1 MHQGRDKILAN
12 HPFCP
17 LEKMAQ
23 RFKSLCGIK
32 ETNGCQKFSLILNRL
47 GVIAAPRDGHG
58 ISMSLAEID
67 VHDLDQFSAVFGG
80 AMRFIL
86 PSTVAFEHGPSQ
98 ALRESHAFSHPFVV
112 GVFEGLK
119 ICLVDGLLFRE
130 RAVNRVVNH
139 VLADRL
145 RTARGRNVLFFIEQL
160 VLRWLG
166 KLRGKVSFLAPE
178 VGPTIARFGLPW
190 PLARSQKR
198 NQINHQNVIALH
210 LR

>member
-112 GVFEGLK
+112 GVFEG
-119 ICLVDGLLFRE
+119 
-130 RAVNRVVNH
+130 
-139 VLADRL
+139 
-145 RTARGRNVLFFIEQL
+145 RNVLFFIEQL